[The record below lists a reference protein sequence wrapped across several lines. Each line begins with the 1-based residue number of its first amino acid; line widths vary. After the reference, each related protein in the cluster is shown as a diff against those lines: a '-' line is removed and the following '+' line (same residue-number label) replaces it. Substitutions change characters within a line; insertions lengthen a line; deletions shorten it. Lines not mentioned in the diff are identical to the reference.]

1 MNILRELQTCKFKL
15 ESIDKSISNISDV
28 IDSLEAEYAQLK
40 RKHEGIIESK
50 QYYKKAI
57 DIVYERSIVE
67 LKDVINSALTYIF
80 SDKNLEIDIELSDK
94 RGKSM
99 TFIIKNNGKRV
110 NLKRG
115 MGMGVKCV
123 ISCIL
128 HMYYLQCKGSRYLLL
143 DEAYSAISKEY
154 VGSFFDFL
162 TKMCEKLDFV
172 IIWITHDERFM
183 PYANKVYAVSNGY
196 VNLVKDEKQAS

>member
-1 MNILRELQTCKFKL
+1 MDVLNELQSCKFKL
-15 ESIDKSISNISDV
+15 ESIDRSIDNIQNNLYDLSNIYSN
-28 IDSLEAEYAQLK
+28 LN
-40 RKHEGIIESK
+40 RKHEGIIESR

-57 DIVYERSIVE
+57 DIIYERSIVE
-67 LKDVINSALTYIF
+67 LKEVINSALNYIF
-80 SDKNLEIDIELSDK
+80 SDKNLEIDVELSDK

-99 TFIIKNNGKRV
+99 TFIIKNNGRRV

-128 HMYYLQCKGSRYLLL
+128 HMYYLQCKGSKYLLL

-154 VGSFFDFL
+154 VASFFDFL
-162 TKMCEKLDFV
+162 NKMCEKLKFT

-183 PYANKVYAVSNGY
+183 PYANKVYLINNGC
-196 VNLVKDEKQAS
+196 VCLVKDEETIN